1 MVGAPTRQLPRRNL
15 RRVAKDAQPKKKSKI
30 RTLIKWFR
38 RISLVA
44 AIVGAVRKYRMD
56 QNESNRPP
64 TV

>member
-1 MVGAPTRQLPRRNL
+1 VRG
-15 RRVAKDAQPKKKSKI
+15 VAKDAQPRRKKSKI

-44 AIVGAVRKYRMD
+44 AIVGAVRKYQTE
-56 QNESNRPP
+56 QNESRRPP